1 MLSGAVFECKEMDLG
16 SAFNSDLGGTT
27 CVYHGVYILKVTDK
41 QSGKRIDLEAR
52 LGNVSPAVQLPIQ
65 ELPKVDEQL

>member
-1 MLSGAVFECKEMDLG
+1 MDLG
-16 SAFNSDLGGTT
+16 SVSKSDLGGTT
-27 CVYHGVYILKVTDK
+27 CVYILKVTDK